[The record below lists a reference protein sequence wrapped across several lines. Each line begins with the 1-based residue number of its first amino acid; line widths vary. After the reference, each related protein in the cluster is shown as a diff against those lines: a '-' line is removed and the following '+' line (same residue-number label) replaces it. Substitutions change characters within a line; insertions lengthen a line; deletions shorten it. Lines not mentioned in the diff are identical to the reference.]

1 MAGGI
6 RIPFLADVAA
16 FLRGTDNVQDALE
29 DVGGSL
35 DDLARDAQKT
45 GRETGD
51 ELAQGVDRGTE
62 KAADAVDDLEQS
74 FRDMARDAAR
84 HAKDAGDD
92 VGRNV
97 KAGYRDAEQAAER
110 FGDTA
115 KRETGRA
122 AETTE
127 EFRDEAR
134 SNFSEVTSSF
144 QGDMT
149 SAVDLVQGTLGGLAG
164 SIPGGVGLAMGG
176 LAVAAGTF
184 AALWQEA
191 AEATKARLGD
201 MYDDMV
207 ESGNDFLSESLI
219 QQEVRKIMLNED
231 ERVTDYAAALDI
243 AGKSGLDLAVVLRG
257 LAGDQDANR
266 VTQEA
271 LNAALSQAEADFD
284 AARAAGEDVNA
295 VYENTQGISGYIELL
310 ARQGDTFGTAS
321 EKADQAR
328 EATTQWSDTLEQ
340 LPREVRTE
348 LGLARDIVNE
358 QEARATYD
366 GLGRRIETDAV
377 VRVTVDDTLWRNWR
391 PGVKNGQVTVTS
403 PSAPAGAYG
412 KNYG

>member
-1 MAGGI
+1 MPIKISIVDDVKSFLSGAGKAEDA
-6 RIPFLADVAA
+6 LDDVAGA
-16 FLRGTDNVQDALE
+16 
-29 DVGGSL
+29 L
-35 DDLARDAQKT
+35 DDLAREAQQS
-45 GRETGD
+45 GRATGD
-51 ELAQGVDRGTE
+51 DLAQGVDRGTE
-62 KAADAVDDLEQS
+62 QAEDSVQKLEKS
-74 FRDMARDAAR
+74 FRDMARDAGK
-84 HAKDAGDD
+84 HSKDAGDD

-176 LAVAAGTF
+176 LAVVAGTF

-271 LNAALSQAEADFD
+271 LNAALTQAEADFD

-328 EATTQWSDTLEQ
+328 EATTEWSDTLEQ
-340 LPREVRTE
+340 LPREIRTE
-348 LGLARDIVNE
+348 LGLNRDITSE

-366 GLGRRIETDAV
+366 GLGRRIETEA
-377 VRVTVDDTLWRNWR
+377 RIRITEVDDALWRNWR
-391 PGVKNGQVTVTS
+391 PGVKNGSVTITS
-403 PSAPAGAYG
+403 PSAPSGAYG
-412 KNYG
+412 KAYG